1 MAKSKTKEHGASKRS
16 NISSEPLEH
25 VAPASKRSKKSET
38 NEISSSI
45 MLSDHDLSVA
55 TPSDIDIISQ
65 DANKVDEDEEEAG
78 DLEDQEDNE
87 IDMANDRE
95 SSDDESDVED
105 DEDQELRSNS
115 TTKPRN
121 QAHTSDRVQKVLTN
135 PEIEAAFHDQ
145 YMTQITQAFG
155 DELMQ
160 LRETDSLDG
169 PHLELLIDSLN
180 QTGHIYRVLE
190 KELWVAGKNSLDK

>member
-1 MAKSKTKEHGASKRS
+1 MAKSKSMEHGASKRS

-25 VAPASKRSKKSET
+25 VAPASKRSKKSNA

-45 MLSDHDLSVA
+45 MLSDHDISES
-55 TPSDIDIISQ
+55 TPSNMNMETQ
-65 DANKVDEDEEEAG
+65 EANELDEEEETG

-95 SSDDESDVED
+95 SSEDESDVED
-105 DEDQELRSNS
+105 DEDLELTSNS
-115 TTKPRN
+115 ATKPSN

-135 PEIEAAFHDQ
+135 PEIEAAFHNQ

-190 KELWVAGKNSLDK
+190 KELWVVGKNSLDE

>member
-1 MAKSKTKEHGASKRS
+1 MAKSKTKEHG
-16 NISSEPLEH
+16 EPLEH
-25 VAPASKRSKKSET
+25 VAPANKRSKKSDA

-45 MLSDHDLSVA
+45 MLSDHDTSFA
-55 TPSDIDIISQ
+55 PSDMDMESQ
-65 DANKVDEDEEEAG
+65 DANNAEEMEEEEEAG

-95 SSDDESDVED
+95 SSDDEPDVED

-115 TTKPRN
+115 ATKPSN

-190 KELWVAGKNSLDK
+190 KELWVAGKNSLDE

>member
-16 NISSEPLEH
+16 TISSEPLEH
-25 VAPASKRSKKSET
+25 DAPASKRSKKSNA

-45 MLSDHDLSVA
+45 MLSDHD
-55 TPSDIDIISQ
+55 ISESTHADMNMETQ
-65 DANKVDEDEEEAG
+65 EANEADEEETG

-115 TTKPRN
+115 ATKPSN

-190 KELWVAGKNSLDK
+190 KELWVAGKNSLDQ

>member
-1 MAKSKTKEHGASKRS
+1 
-16 NISSEPLEH
+16 
-25 VAPASKRSKKSET
+25 
-38 NEISSSI
+38 
-45 MLSDHDLSVA
+45 MLSDHDTSAA
-55 TPSDIDIISQ
+55 TPSDMDMETQ
-65 DANKVDEDEEEAG
+65 DPNKAEEGEEEVG
-78 DLEDQEDNE
+78 DLEEQEDNE

-95 SSDDESDVED
+95 SSDNESDVED

-115 TTKPRN
+115 ATKSSN
-121 QAHTSDRVQKVLTN
+121 QAHTSDRVQKMLTN

-190 KELWVAGKNSLDK
+190 KELWVAGKSSLDE

>member
-16 NISSEPLEH
+16 NIASEPLEH
-25 VAPASKRSKKSET
+25 VAPASKRSKKSDAS
-38 NEISSSI
+38 EISSSI
-45 MLSDHDLSVA
+45 MLSDHDISAA
-55 TPSDIDIISQ
+55 TPSDMDMETQ
-65 DANKVDEDEEEAG
+65 DANKADEDEEETG
-78 DLEDQEDNE
+78 DLDDNE

-115 TTKPRN
+115 ATKPRN

-190 KELWVAGKNSLDK
+190 KELWVAGKSSLDE